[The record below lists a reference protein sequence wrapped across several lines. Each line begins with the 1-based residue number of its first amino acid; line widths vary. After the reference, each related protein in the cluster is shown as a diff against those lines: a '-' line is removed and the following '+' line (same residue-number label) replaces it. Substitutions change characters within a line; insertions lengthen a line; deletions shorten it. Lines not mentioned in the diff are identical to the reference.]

1 MACGCSNTTTAS
13 TIPYLF
19 KGGGR
24 KSKSKSKRKSKRKS
38 KSKSSKKKRKLP
50 QRGGIGIFGDMTS
63 NAVKFSNSL
72 TGSFTGN
79 NAVSEQPAGKLF
91 SNNGNAYVV

>member
-1 MACGCSNTTTAS
+1 
-13 TIPYLF
+13 
-19 KGGGR
+19 
-24 KSKSKSKRKSKRKS
+24 
-38 KSKSSKKKRKLP
+38 
-50 QRGGIGIFGDMTS
+50 MTS